1 MGNELRIPF
10 ENLLKRGIQRE
21 EFSMDQGKIAK
32 AEKESVVQNYD
43 FFFKDIYKQAF
54 TLIDTICAESV
65 KENSRNS
72 IRKETHNVIAVTGRR
87 GTGKTSAMLS
97 IADSCVRREDKQF
110 IALPFIDA
118 AVLDGKEDIFHI
130 VLSNMFKELDKKCEN
145 ERRTYDFRQTNKFNS
160 EVERLREEM
169 CDIYDSYN
177 LQHTSPSAKSNSSY
191 NLMKRLSEHH
201 SISERFTKLVNE
213 YTEFFSKENKRESY
227 LIICIDDIDMAQ
239 QKHIHI
245 MQCIQQYFMIPNI
258 IVLLTLNF
266 TMLSAYLQKDFYE
279 DMKTGIEDKDLHNL
293 HLSFEHTNNYLQKII
308 PSDKRITMPSWKKY
322 DYRALIPYYINLGK
336 GDNLEDSKKKFDRLE
351 GSVLF
356 EKLREHSE
364 NDYTLSPKELIL
376 IMLAERTGIYLDAKG
391 NKIHFMEP
399 ESLRDLYDKF
409 YILYNMRNYRTIAL
423 DKQPDRDN
431 YFIDRDA
438 NRTMAFDYL
447 YFKKLPENE
456 FSIEE
461 NQLINEFLA
470 EPIERRGLRIWNYYF
485 MQLTAPEHIAR
496 LNSMYGEDMKVYG
509 TGIECPF
516 YIDQKRRF
524 NIENYNFGELFR
536 IIYSSSRLSL
546 INSKLIKFILA
557 SFSFSLP
564 AFVEGE
570 RWKNNTILNNKARP
584 DEYKKLRDTFGYS
597 LLGTWRNDIFNNK
610 NICIKIDLNALHIS
624 KLNNNLHQMLMIF
637 LMMSDST
644 KSPIRVEKKIS
655 HARADNV
662 IKIYNGL
669 DPTSFIMNFIR
680 IKERMEN
687 LTIVLNS
694 YLDMRKD
701 KMIRDYVLDKKN
713 NVNAISQLTINMHTY
728 QYTYGIVNNS
738 YKTFKSTKHK
748 CNVVTRE
755 KISQNNKSPIESIKK
770 YCHKQALKI
779 EDEINNLSDSH
790 NQWFFLEHPDISYNV
805 IKRAVSYILY
815 QSDNNLKDLK
825 SNDRTPFQV
834 IQTFYKI
841 IYNKLKEED
850 VIYLSQ
856 KEQTDIKKSFSY
868 AFINNPVV
876 NLFIK
881 LDDNGELVLIDEK
894 EFAKNGISLE
904 YGSDIS

>member
-72 IRKETHNVIAVTGRR
+72 IRKETHNVIAFTGRR

-118 AVLDGKEDIFHI
+118 AVLDDKEDIFPI

-213 YTEFFSKENKRESY
+213 YTEFFSKENKGESY

-376 IMLAERTGIYLDAKG
+376 IMLANRTNIYLDVKG
-391 NKIHFMEP
+391 NKTHFMEP

-409 YILYNMRNYRTIAL
+409 HILYNMNNIRPLEPDKNNNYRTE
-423 DKQPDRDN
+423 RN
-431 YFIDRDA
+431 A
-438 NRTMAFDYL
+438 NRKILLDYL
-447 YFKKLPENE
+447 YFKMLPEYD
-456 FSIEE
+456 FSYEE
-461 NQLINEFLA
+461 KHLIDEFLA
-470 EPIERRGLRIWNYYF
+470 EPIERRGRRIWEYYF
-485 MQLTAPEHIAR
+485 KKLTSEEHRNRLIA
-496 LNSMYGEDMKVYG
+496 LYSEDMKVYG
-509 TGIECPF
+509 RGSNCDLYDKEK
-516 YIDQKRRF
+516 QRF
-524 NIENYNFGELFR
+524 QNGNYNLGEFFR
-536 IIYSSSRLSL
+536 IIYNGSRLGLLSS
-546 INSKLIKFILA
+546 NLIKFILA
-557 SFSFSLP
+557 SYSFSMPL
-564 AFVEGE
+564 FVEKQIRRGYHF
-570 RWKNNTILNNKARP
+570 IPLSSQIVF
-584 DEYKKLRDTFGYS
+584 DDVYKKLRMTFGNS
-597 LLGTWRNDIFNNK
+597 LMGTWLEDIFENQQVEIIIDTQKVIKKLDEKVFDLKTVIHTLICLLLLSKCPDEPIEVINKNEKIEIRNQIDPTAFIINGIDICSFLLKLEFKYNDKLYEYSFENNK
-610 NICIKIDLNALHIS
+610 YSFSITRLIMD
-624 KLNNNLHQMLMIF
+624 IF
-637 LMMSDST
+637 DREVLK
-644 KSPIRVEKKIS
+644 KS
-655 HARADNV
+655 
-662 IKIYNGL
+662 
-669 DPTSFIMNFIR
+669 
-680 IKERMEN
+680 
-687 LTIVLNS
+687 IVLSTGDSEECLEKSIDAAIYEEMDKIREDNS
-694 YLDMRKD
+694 IHWFLLK
-701 KMIRDYVLDKKN
+701 
-713 NVNAISQLTINMHTY
+713 HTDV
-728 QYTYGIVNNS
+728 TYNI
-738 YKTFKSTKHK
+738 
-748 CNVVTRE
+748 
-755 KISQNNKSPIESIKK
+755 
-770 YCHKQALKI
+770 
-779 EDEINNLSDSH
+779 
-790 NQWFFLEHPDISYNV
+790 
-805 IKRAVSYILY
+805 IKRAVSA
-815 QSDNNLKDLK
+815 
-825 SNDRTPFQV
+825 
-834 IQTFYKI
+834 I
-841 IYNKLKEED
+841 IYNNSNDVIQSKELNYSALRIIQVFLIKILSGLKEIDEF
-850 VIYLSQ
+850 YFH
-856 KEQTDIKKSFSY
+856 KGNSFSNSKSIY
-868 AFINNPVV
+868 DSFLHHQVFQIFYNSYYGEQGINDEGFNVSYLNDEQIINGEPT
-876 NLFIK
+876 
-881 LDDNGELVLIDEK
+881 NGELL
-894 EFAKNGISLE
+894 
-904 YGSDIS
+904 